1 MFIAGLGKTKLTVL
15 LVHKVRSVPVVCIVA
30 FLKTNNQYCE
40 QTETCLEAQLAVN
53 RSLDY
58 STYKKCRTSPKDH
71 QIQGFKSGTLTTK
84 PSHLQ

>member
-40 QTETCLEAQLAVN
+40 QTETCFK
-53 RSLDY
+53 RSPA
-58 STYKKCRTSPKDH
+58 SYK
-71 QIQGFKSGTLTTK
+71 QITWLQYLQEVDDFTWGPPNPSESGVR
-84 PSHLQ
+84 